1 MKTKLQYSMQQ
12 MSLVDDFSTF
22 ICYDICLSHLKI
34 IARITDWRHLT
45 EFSIKIKGIPNEF
58 LPEMSLTFNF
68 PDKNFDKI
76 RH

>member
-1 MKTKLQYSMQQ
+1 MQQ

-58 LPEMSLTFNF
+58 LPEMQLN
-68 PDKNFDKI
+68 I
-76 RH
+76 